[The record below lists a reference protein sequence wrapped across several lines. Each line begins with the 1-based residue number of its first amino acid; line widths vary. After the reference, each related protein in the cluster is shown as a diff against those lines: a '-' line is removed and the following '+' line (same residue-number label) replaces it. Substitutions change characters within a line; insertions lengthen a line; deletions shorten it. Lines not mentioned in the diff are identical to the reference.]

1 LYFWFSAVLFVLI
14 RLRIYTPTLLLDP
27 NFYQET
33 STRDLVIALK
43 ASFDFDQNYKAHNN
57 LIILLS

>member
-27 NFYQET
+27 NVYQET